1 MVNWFILVLHF
12 LLGRQSSLIPVP
24 SFQCSRREGW
34 GDDESLLLTYVGRKE
49 FSNLFN
55 TSSRRRVTIFFR
67 VPWIFHPLWIS
78 HVVTR
83 HSFEFLWWPPP
94 SIRAALR
101 RLWMDTCENVISFQ
115 TDFLNRHGL
124 ILDLDKLGNKY
135 RNKYFTAKKYSP
147 QRNVGG
153 EWSN

>member
-1 MVNWFILVLHF
+1 MNFPRRNSPQFRIPLVTTTF
-12 LLGRQSSLIPVP
+12 
-24 SFQCSRREGW
+24 
-34 GDDESLLLTYVGRKE
+34 D
-49 FSNLFN
+49 
-55 TSSRRRVTIFFR
+55 SSRFATALDGY
-67 VPWIFHPLWIS
+67 LWKCYDG
-78 HVVTR
+78 V
-83 HSFEFLWWPPP
+83 F
-94 SIRAALR
+94 
-101 RLWMDTCENVISFQ
+101 ISFQ